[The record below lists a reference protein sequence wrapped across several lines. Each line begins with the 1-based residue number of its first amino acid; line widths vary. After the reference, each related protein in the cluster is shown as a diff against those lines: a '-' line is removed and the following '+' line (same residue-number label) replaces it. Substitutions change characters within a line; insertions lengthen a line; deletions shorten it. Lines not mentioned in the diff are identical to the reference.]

1 MGYYENIYNGGK
13 LSGVSILKM
22 KKEQICIW
30 LAWAGQQEEISLFL
44 FFCVTNSGLL
54 DAWGTLHCLTEA
66 ILVSDQSCSTRKQ
79 LAHLFPLIV

>member
-54 DAWGTLHCLTEA
+54 DAWVLYT
-66 ILVSDQSCSTRKQ
+66 VSLKQ
-79 LAHLFPLIV
+79 FWYQIRAAAQESN

>member
-54 DAWGTLHCLTEA
+54 DAWGTLYT
-66 ILVSDQSCSTRKQ
+66 VSLKQ
-79 LAHLFPLIV
+79 FWYQIRAAAQESN